1 MTRAHQI
8 TASWI
13 IRNKVTKQVVME
25 TYRLDL
31 LERLNTKKYEAIP
44 VQQYLGSINNRP
56 GVA

>member
-1 MTRAHQI
+1 MTRTHQI

-31 LERLNTKKYEAIP
+31 LERLNTEKYEAIP
-44 VQQYLGSINNRP
+44 VQQYLGSIN
-56 GVA
+56 GGSK